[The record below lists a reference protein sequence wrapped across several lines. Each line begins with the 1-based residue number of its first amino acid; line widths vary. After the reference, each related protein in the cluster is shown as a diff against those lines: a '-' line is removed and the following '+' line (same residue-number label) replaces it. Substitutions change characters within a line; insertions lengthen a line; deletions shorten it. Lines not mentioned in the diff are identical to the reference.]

1 MKCPMSIRVRCK
13 DGETLEITNI
23 VHERHNHEVSKAAFN
38 HLFHQR
44 RLDSGQKNEIES
56 VLKFKPNKRILQD
69 HIHKTTGKVVILKDI
84 HSMASSSKGADEANL
99 QALPKEMKIV
109 QGVLFL

>member
-23 VHERHNHEVSKAAFN
+23 VHEHNHEVSKAAFN
-38 HLFHQR
+38 YLFHQR
-44 RLDSGQKNEIES
+44 RLDSGHKNEIES

-69 HIHKTTGKVVILKDI
+69 HIHKRKVVILKDI

-99 QALPKEMKIV
+99 QALLKEMKKV

>member
-1 MKCPMSIRVRCK
+1 MSIRVRCK

-23 VHERHNHEVSKAAFN
+23 VHEHNQEVSKAAFN

-44 RLDSGQKNEIES
+44 QWTKKNEIES

-69 HIHKTTGKVVILKDI
+69 HINKTTGKVVILKDI

-99 QALPKEMKIV
+99 QALLKEMKKV
-109 QGVLFL
+109 QGVLLL